1 MTPPADTAPAPPTAG
16 GRLRALAARLALPA
30 LAVGLLYAVRPGVVE
45 NGVRSPRLWLL
56 VVGVVLAARLVSLL
70 VRRLTGRPRA
80 AAVAADVLLVAAVV
94 ALLAPSFSQRELDE
108 PLVVADSA
116 GAGSP
121 PPSSLPSSP
130 ASSLPSSLASS
141 APTAPQE
148 LSSGRLEG
156 VGHSASGATRFVGVD
171 GQVVLRFEDV
181 DVEGTPGPHVHLVP
195 AGARTPDGGV
205 PLGPLKAERG
215 SFGYAVPADVDVGRP
230 WTVLVWCRPF
240 ATPVAAS
247 DHTPA

>member
-80 AAVAADVLLVAAVV
+80 AAVAAVVLLVAAVV

-108 PLVVADSA
+108 PLRTTEGAPA
-116 GAGSP
+116 GAL
-121 PPSSLPSSP
+121 LPSSGP
-130 ASSLPSSLASS
+130 A
-141 APTAPQE
+141 APQE

-156 VGHSASGATRFVGVD
+156 VGHAASGATRFVGVD

-181 DVEGTPGPHVHLVP
+181 DVEGTPGPYVHLVP
-195 AGARTPDGGV
+195 AGSRTPDGGV

-215 SFGYAVPADVDVGRP
+215 SFGYPIPAGVDVEGA

-247 DHTPA
+247 DHTSG

>member
-1 MTPPADTAPAPPTAG
+1 MNPPSDGDPVAPTAG
-16 GRLRALAARLALPA
+16 SRVRSLAARLALPA
-30 LAVGLLYAVRPGVVE
+30 LAVGVLYAVRPGVVE

-56 VVGVVLAARLVSLL
+56 VVGVVVAARFVSLV

-80 AAVAADVLLVAAVV
+80 AAVASNVLVAAAVV

-108 PLVVADSA
+108 PLATTTTNAGAAGDAAPPSA
-116 GAGSP
+116 GTG
-121 PPSSLPSSP
+121 
-130 ASSLPSSLASS
+130 
-141 APTAPQE
+141 APRE
-148 LSSGRLEG
+148 LSSARLEG
-156 VGHSASGATRFVGVD
+156 VGHSASGATSLVAVD

-181 DVEGTPGPHVHLVP
+181 DVEGTPGPYVHLVP
-195 AGARTPDGGV
+195 VGARTPDDGV

-215 SFGYAVPADVDVGRP
+215 SFGYVLPADVDPDRA

-247 DHTPA
+247 DLAPA

>member
-1 MTPPADTAPAPPTAG
+1 MAPAADAAPPRTAG
-16 GRLRALAARLALPA
+16 DRLRGLARRLALPA
-30 LAVGLLYAVRPGVVE
+30 LALGALYAVRPGVVE
-45 NGVRSPRLWLL
+45 NGLRSPRLWLL
-56 VVGVVLAARLVSLL
+56 LVGVVLAGRLVSAV

-80 AAVAADVLLVAAVV
+80 AAVAADVLVAAAAV

-108 PLVVADSA
+108 PLAVAA
-116 GAGSP
+116 GAGTGSP
-121 PPSSLPSSP
+121 RPS
-130 ASSLPSSLASS
+130 ASA
-141 APTAPQE
+141 AGPQE

-156 VGHSASGATRFVGVD
+156 VGHAASGATRFVAVD

-181 DVEGTPGPHVHLVP
+181 DVEGTPGPYVHLVP
-195 AGARTPDGGV
+195 AGSRTPDGGV

-215 SFGYAVPADVDVGRP
+215 SFGYPVPAGVDVEGS

-247 DHTPA
+247 DHTSG